1 MIIKTELQNL
11 LERIPASK
19 RKRYSSMLLGQYQR
33 ELRNLKLKYKILLG
47 KNPKKLQ
54 RLLPKIEIT
63 LIRISCLLTYKQ
75 TIRKR
80 LRKI

>member
-11 LERIPASK
+11 LERIPLNK

-47 KNPKKLQ
+47 KNPEKLQ
-54 RLLPKIEIT
+54 RLLPKIEIA
-63 LIRISCLLTYKQ
+63 LIRISCLLMYKQ
-75 TIRKR
+75 TIR
-80 LRKI
+80 